1 MKTRNVSFA
10 LLAVVAFPIAS
21 PAQEADHR
29 LGQHPA
35 VLVKRQQATQ
45 GYDYQAQFYP
55 HPAWMYLDTDH
66 HELGDHPAVLVARRN
81 AEAAHAAQV
90 AQAQTAQAAQPGQ
103 PQRREASR
111 GQLVDASAR

>member
-35 VLVKRQQATQ
+35 VLVKRQQ
-45 GYDYQAQFYP
+45 
-55 HPAWMYLDTDH
+55 AWMYLDTDH